1 MRHQSAILLLS
12 LIAVNACVGDK
23 SSDGGDTAE
32 ANSPPSAPIVSITGG
47 TTGSDLVAEMTV
59 ASTDPDGDTI
69 SYTWAWT
76 LDGAVQADL
85 TTETVPGDRVSR
97 GQVWS
102 VTVTPNDGIEDGPS
116 ATAETTIG
124 NGLPAVVITLTPAE
138 LTTDSTVTALIGG
151 SDPDGD
157 VLSFE
162 IQWLVNDTLVASG
175 VESLSG
181 VEHFDKGDTVQVVVT
196 ATDSEGG
203 STTTESALLEVGN
216 LAPSAPVVA
225 IDPETPIA
233 GSSFE
238 CLVVEPATD
247 GDGEELL
254 YSITWTR
261 DGVAFTDNT
270 TTSQPGDT
278 VPSGVAVAGEV
289 WTCTVTASDSD
300 EAGEAATAT
309 ATITA
314 WSGPRLFTPCGAT
327 GYNGPDQPLCDAAY
341 LGSTLEGEVAVSAGY
356 QAWTAPTSGDF
367 RVQACGAQ
375 GASAAPGYV
384 GGKGACVE
392 GTFTLTAGE
401 VYFIAVG
408 QVGTGQDSAS
418 NGGGGGGSFFV
429 LAADDTPLLIAGGGG
444 GTRAEVYNNGCD
456 GLATEFGVQGSSGS
470 ESWTCPALTSGAG
483 EGATKS
489 SDSWGS
495 GGAGFNSDG
504 GADGYIYSDGSGSYT
519 YGYGGKSWFNGLQ
532 GGTEAVACGEN
543 AYGGFGGGG
552 AGNGCYGGGGGGG
565 YSGGQGGRIAGGAG
579 SYNAGLDPVGTDGA
593 NEGDGWVVI
602 DLAD

>member
-1 MRHQSAILLLS
+1 MRQPSTILLLS
-12 LIAVNACVGDK
+12 LFALNACVGDK
-23 SSDGGDTAE
+23 SSGDDTATE
-32 ANSPPSAPIVSITGG
+32 NSPPSAPILSLAGG
-47 TTGSDLVAEMTV
+47 TTGEDLVAEMTV
-59 ASTDPDGDTI
+59 ESTDADGDTI

-76 LDGAVQADL
+76 LDGALQADL
-85 TTETVPGDRVSR
+85 TTDTVPGDRVTR

-116 ATAETTIG
+116 ATAEATIG
-124 NGLPAVVITLTPAE
+124 NGLPAVTITLTPAAV
-138 LTTDSTVTALIGG
+138 TTDTVVTALIGG

-157 VLSFE
+157 VLTYE

-181 VEHFDKGDTVQVVVT
+181 VEHFNKGDTVQVVVT

-203 STTTESALLEVGN
+203 STTAESALLEVGN

-225 IDPETPIA
+225 IDPETPVA
-233 GSSFE
+233 GGTFQ
-238 CLVVEPATD
+238 CVVVEPSTD

-254 YSITWTR
+254 YTITWTR
-261 DGVAFTDNT
+261 DGVAFSDNI
-270 TTSQPGDT
+270 TSSLPGDT

-289 WTCTVTASDSD
+289 WTCTVTAADSD
-300 EAGEAATAT
+300 EEGEAATAT

-327 GYNGPDQPLCDAAY
+327 GQNGPDQTVCDAAY

-356 QAWTAPTSGDF
+356 QAWTAPSTGEF

-375 GASAAPGYV
+375 GAAAATGYV

-408 QVGTGQDSAS
+408 QVGTGQSSES

-429 LAADDTPLLIAGGGG
+429 AADDTPLLIAGGGG
-444 GTRAEVYNNGCD
+444 GTRASVYNNGCD
-456 GLATEFGVQGSSGS
+456 GLATEFGVQGSGGNDTWS
-470 ESWTCPALTSGAG
+470 CPALTSGAG
-483 EGATKS
+483 EGGAA
-489 SDSWGS
+489 SDYSWGS
-495 GGAGFNSDG
+495 GGAGFNSNGSNDDSSG
-504 GADGYIYSDGSGSYT
+504 TSTSFGA
-519 YGYGGKSWFNGLQ
+519 GGKSWLNGLQ
-532 GGTEAVACGEN
+532 GGDNDGYSCGEN

-552 AGNGCYGGGGGGG
+552 AG
-565 YSGGQGGRIAGGAG
+565 
-579 SYNAGLDPVGTDGA
+579 
-593 NEGDGWVVI
+593 
-602 DLAD
+602 